1 MVTAAQFLTRTIGP
15 EMTEATHQL
24 EAYDAVGDAA
34 RFAAPLKAWA
44 NIGFLR
50 GFSGMRGAMIPEG
63 QVSLPSAVF
72 SEIAHSHLDDDG
84 AAPDEIERRK
94 TYIQSVTSIL
104 TSKQS
109 LYIDEHYRRTIQGH
123 AVDFASAAIFVTV
136 IIGLILEYGPYHPL
150 ALVLIGMIGV
160 KMIFLSF
167 SVRRMVKIAQSTFK
181 RETHAIRLPWQTA

>member
-1 MVTAAQFLTRTIGP
+1 MIGL
-15 EMTEATHQL
+15 EMIEARHQL
-24 EAYDAVGDAA
+24 EAYDAVGDAE
-34 RFAAPLKAWA
+34 RFAEPLKAWA
-44 NIGFLR
+44 KFGFMR

-72 SEIAHSHLDDDG
+72 FEIANLHLTDDE
-84 AAPDEIERRK
+84 ASPAEIERRK
-94 TYIQSVTSIL
+94 QYILSVTSIL
-104 TSKQS
+104 TSKQT

-123 AVDFASAAIFVTV
+123 AVDFASASIFVTV

-150 ALVLIGMIGV
+150 VLVLIGMIGV

-181 RETHAIRLPWQTA
+181 RETHAIRLPWQST